1 MPKIPKPDFTR
12 ENNPK
17 QPRFMLELALW
28 YANQGIAVFPLR
40 PGRKDPVLPG
50 GFKNA
55 TRDEAQI
62 RDWWTQYPQAN
73 IGGLPGAN
81 QVVLDVDG
89 PDHNDRDDAPNGFES
104 LDGRELPETFKC
116 YTGSGGEHHWFC
128 LPGDGEEEWSTYK
141 TTQTGA
147 LPGVDL
153 RGAKGYVVL
162 PGSIH
167 PNGQPYLLDVDG
179 EKVNPR
185 TLDELPAL
193 RGVSVAPGWLLDL
206 LRGPNTGE
214 GAEGRGK
221 GKKTLQ
227 ELLNNPPEEGQR
239 NDWLTR
245 VAGHYAHKYAQ
256 DRDKYDRCIADAA
269 NKTSPPMDQDEAAK
283 TAESIWD
290 THQEAVARELAE
302 LQEKGQ
308 LAPPPEDPMAV
319 ARWLMDKRWKKDEL
333 PTLVRWNGD
342 FYSWCGDWWKVCDPE
357 DLLNDVRLEL
367 EHVKYIGTKRELV
380 PWRPNTRKSRE
391 VVEALGAVTR
401 VQAQVNNGRAWIAD
415 HDCDAA
421 AIDLLPVENGLL
433 NLRTRE
439 LIPATPALFATWGTP
454 YAYDPEAKAKH
465 WLEFIGQVYEPLTAK
480 ALQEWFG
487 YLLSGETNMQK
498 MFWLWGA
505 PGSGKGTTHRILE
518 RLLGSDFANTTVGA
532 EIGDLRTEFG
542 AMHWP
547 GKSLVTF
554 TDSASGM
561 YAGGQGL
568 ARLKSFTGGDR
579 VSINRK
585 NSGYWQGVPSF
596 RLMFLSNEPPTW
608 SGDAKPMVRRL
619 VVGRTTGERVEGDQ
633 DLEALFVGE
642 LSGVL
647 NWALEGLARL
657 RSNGEFSEPETQR
670 EDLDAMAHTGL
681 TVREFFLDCFKETK
695 DADETNCNTYSF
707 KEVYGRF
714 KYWWEEEGG
723 HTKPPNSAMF
733 ETQIRAMNDDRIS
746 VIRPGKRGEKR
757 VREVVV
763 RCLQLIPRETTWD
776 VHR

>member
-1 MPKIPKPDFTR
+1 MPKVPKTDSTS

-17 QPRFMLELALW
+17 QPRSMLDLALW
-28 YANQGIAVFPLR
+28 YASEGVA
-40 PGRKDPVLPG
+40 VLPLKRKG
-50 GFKNA
+50 KTPLIGAWQKNA
-55 TRDEAQI
+55 TRDETQI

-73 IGGLPGAN
+73 IGGHPGAN

-104 LDGRELPETFKC
+104 VEGYDLPETLKC
-116 YTGSGGEHHWFC
+116 YTGSGGEHHWFT
-128 LPGDGEEEWSTYK
+128 LPDDGEEYK
-141 TTQTGA
+141 TTQGRA

-153 RGAKGYVVL
+153 RGVKGYVVL
-162 PGSIH
+162 PGSVH

-179 EKVNPR
+179 EKVELR
-185 TLDELPAL
+185 TTDELPSL
-193 RGVSVAPGWLLDL
+193 RSISEAPGWLLDL
-206 LRGPNTGE
+206 CRVTSTGQPTQE
-214 GAEGRGK
+214 HGK
-221 GKKTLQ
+221 AKETLQ
-227 ELLNNPPEEGQR
+227 ELLSNPPEEGGR

-256 DRDKYDRCIADAA
+256 DREKYDRCIADAA
-269 NKTSPPMDQDEAAK
+269 NKTTPPMDFDEVARV
-283 TAESIWD
+283 AESIWTTEQD
-290 THQEAVARELAE
+290 RRRFEVERLEE
-302 LQEKGQ
+302 EGR
-308 LAPPPEDPMAV
+308 LAPPPTDPVAV
-319 ARWLMDKRWKKDEL
+319 VRWLVPRTWQHGGLK
-333 PTLVRWNGD
+333 TLIRWNGE
-342 FYSWCGDWWKVCDPE
+342 FYHWRGDWWEVYQPE
-357 DLLNDVRLEL
+357 KLTATITAAL
-367 EHVKYIGTKRELV
+367 EHVYYNHPKNGLV
-380 PWRPNTRKSRE
+380 PWAPTRAKVGE
-391 VVEALGAVTR
+391 VVYAL
-401 VQAQVNNGRAWIAD
+401 VNTLQIDLDVDNGRAWVAEPT
-415 HDCDAA
+415 CDAA
-421 AIDLLPVENGLL
+421 AIDLLPVKNGLL

-439 LIPATPALFATWGTP
+439 LVPATPALFATWGTP
-454 YAYDPEAKAKH
+454 YEYDPEAKAEH
-465 WLEFIGQVYEPLTAK
+465 WAEFIGKVYEPLTVK

-487 YLLSGETNMQK
+487 YLLSGETHMQK

-505 PGSGKGTTHRILE
+505 PGSGKGTTHRVLE

-568 ARLKSFTGGDR
+568 ARLKSYTGGDR

-596 RLMFLSNEPPTW
+596 RLMFLSNEPPAW

-633 DLEALFVGE
+633 DLETLFAGE

-647 NWALEGLARL
+647 NWALEGLVRL
-657 RSNGEFSEPETQR
+657 RENGEFTEPETQH
-670 EDLDAMAHTGL
+670 EDLEAMAHTGL
-681 TVREFFLDCFKETK
+681 TVNEFFLDCFTETK
-695 DADETNCNTYSF
+695 DADETNCNSYPF

-714 KYWWEEEGG
+714 RDWWEDEGG

-763 RCLQLIPRETTWD
+763 RRMQLIPRETF
-776 VHR
+776 VGGYR

>member
-1 MPKIPKPDFTR
+1 MPKIPKTDSTS

-17 QPRFMLELALW
+17 QPRPMLDLALW
-28 YANQGIAVFPLR
+28 YASQGVAVFPVK
-40 PGRKDPVLPG
+40 PKDKTPLIG
-50 GFKNA
+50 AWQKKA
-55 TRDEAQI
+55 TCDETQI
-62 RDWWTQYPQAN
+62 RDWWTQYPNAN
-73 IGGLPGAN
+73 IGGHPGAN

-116 YTGSGGEHHWFC
+116 YTGSGGEHHWFT
-128 LPGDGEEEWSTYK
+128 LPDDGEEYK

-153 RGAKGYVVL
+153 RGAKGYVVM

-167 PNGQPYLLDVDG
+167 PNGKPYRLDVDG
-179 EKVNPR
+179 EPVDPR

-193 RGVSVAPGWLLDL
+193 RGISEAPGWLLDL
-206 LRGPNTGE
+206 LRGTSTGQPTKE
-214 GAEGRGK
+214 RGK
-221 GKKTLQ
+221 TKETLQ

-256 DRDKYDRCIADAA
+256 DRDKFDRCIADAG
-269 NKTSPPMDQDEAAK
+269 NKTTPPMDSDEVARV
-283 TAESIWD
+283 AESIWTTEQD
-290 THQEAVARELAE
+290 RRQFEFERL
-302 LQEKGQ
+302 EKEGR

-319 ARWLMDKRWKKDEL
+319 ARWLVDKRWKKDEL

-342 FYSWCGDWWKVCDPE
+342 FYHWRGDWWETYDPE
-357 DLLNDVRLEL
+357 DLLTAVRLEL
-367 EHVKYIGTKRELV
+367 EHVVFVGPKGDLM

-391 VVEALGAVTR
+391 VVEALGAVSR
-401 VQAQVNNGRAWIAD
+401 VQVQVNNGRAWIAEPT
-415 HDCDAA
+415 CDAA

-439 LIPATPALFATWGTP
+439 LVPATPALFATWGTP
-454 YAYDPEAKAKH
+454 YPYDPEAKAKH
-465 WLEFIGQVYEPLTAK
+465 WLEFIGKVYEPLTAK

-554 TDSASGM
+554 TDAASGM

-619 VVGRTTGERVEGDQ
+619 VVGRTTGERIEGDQ
-633 DLEALFVGE
+633 DLETLFAGE

-647 NWALEGLARL
+647 NWALEGLVRL
-657 RSNGEFSEPETQR
+657 RDNGEFTEPETQR
-670 EDLDAMAHTGL
+670 EDLEAMAHTGL
-681 TVREFFLDCFKETK
+681 TVNEFFLDCFSETK
-695 DADETNCNTYSF
+695 DADETNCNSYSF

-714 KYWWEEEGG
+714 KDWWEDEGG

-763 RCLQLIPRETTWD
+763 RCMQLIPRDTF
-776 VHR
+776 VGNYR